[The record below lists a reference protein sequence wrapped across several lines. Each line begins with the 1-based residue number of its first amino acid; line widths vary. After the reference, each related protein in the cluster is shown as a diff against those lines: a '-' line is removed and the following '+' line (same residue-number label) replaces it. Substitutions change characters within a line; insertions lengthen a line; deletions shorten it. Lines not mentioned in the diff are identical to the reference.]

1 METIQELMSR
11 VPERASELYN
21 DFLANPTATAVSGAV
36 LGGAVVG
43 TTVAIAGSVAKKRRK
58 ATSRKSSPSKRKS
71 KRKSGSYARTAG
83 KRKDTSRKRIRMT
96 KNGQPYVIMASGKAR
111 FISKRSARLSR
122 KRKGGRY

>member
-1 METIQELMSR
+1 MATIQELMSL
-11 VPERASELYN
+11 VPERANDLYN
-21 DFLANPTATAVSGAV
+21 DFLANPTSTAI
-36 LGGAVVG
+36 GG
-43 TTVAIAGSVAKKRRK
+43 AIAGGTVVGATLAIAGAATKKRRK
-58 ATSRKSSPSKRKS
+58 TSKKKSSSSKRSKS
-71 KRKSGSYARTAG
+71 RSGSYARTAG